1 VQCSD
6 PGYGGLAALTG
17 PGRTPHPSRP
27 DASLCTTG
35 DRSESVALCV
45 VVVLDDRKRLA
56 TLKERLA
63 AADPAPLKLLT
74 IGQGETDIAS
84 VERLDPTASRRRR
97 QRSMVRWLLPFG
109 FLAGLTFTQITDL
122 HTFDALGPWGQP
134 VVGGLLGMISG
145 WMGSY
150 AAAASV
156 ASEEDDRIRSL
167 RNRLDEG
174 NWLLLI
180 EPAGDGEPPWTLIQ
194 QARPRA
200 VIRLGDS

>member
-1 VQCSD
+1 MTQS
-6 PGYGGLAALTG
+6 
-17 PGRTPHPSRP
+17 
-27 DASLCTTG
+27 
-35 DRSESVALCV
+35 V
-45 VVVLDDRKRLA
+45 VVVLDDLDRLRQLRD
-56 TLKERLA
+56 TLA
-63 AADPAPLKLLT
+63 ARQPAPLALVA
-74 IGQGETDIAS
+74 IGAGETPLREVD
-84 VERLDPTASRRRR
+84 RLDATAARRRL
-97 QRSMVRWLLPFG
+97 QRSMVRWLMPFG